1 MKEDKNMEMINK
13 LTLLRAKQEHQ
24 RKMQAKQQKNKVKKI
39 IKPIEEKIDKQP
51 VEENTKKKRVVSEET
66 KEKIRQ
72 KMLGKKHS
80 AETIDKIKEIRLLK
94 YARSVTCVTTG
105 EMFDSVNRAAYYYS
119 IHSSNIVKCC
129 KGILKHTGKL
139 DGKPLEWQYTTDYLN
154 NKQH

>member
-13 LTLLRAKQEHQ
+13 LTLLRAKQEHK
-24 RKMQAKQQKNKVKKI
+24 RKMQTKQNKVKKI
-39 IKPIEEKIDKQP
+39 IKP
-51 VEENTKKKRVVSEET
+51 VEENTNKKRVVSEET

-105 EMFDSVNRAAYYYS
+105 EMFDSVNRAAYYYN
-119 IHSSNIVKCC
+119 IHSSNIVQCC
-129 KGILKHTGKL
+129 KGKLKHTGKL
-139 DGKPLEWQYTTDYLN
+139 DGIPLEWQYTTDYLN

>member
-1 MKEDKNMEMINK
+1 MKEDKNMEMNNK
-13 LTLLRAKQEHQ
+13 LTLLRAKQERQ
-24 RKMQAKQQKNKVKKI
+24 RKMQTKQNKAKKI
-39 IKPIEEKIDKQP
+39 IKPVEEKIDKP

-105 EMFDSVNRAAYYYS
+105 EMFDSVNRAAYYYN
-119 IHSSNIVKCC
+119 IHSSNIVQCC
-129 KGILKHTGKL
+129 KGKLKHTGKL
-139 DGKPLEWQYTTDYLN
+139 DGTPLEWQYTTDYLN
-154 NKQH
+154 NRQH